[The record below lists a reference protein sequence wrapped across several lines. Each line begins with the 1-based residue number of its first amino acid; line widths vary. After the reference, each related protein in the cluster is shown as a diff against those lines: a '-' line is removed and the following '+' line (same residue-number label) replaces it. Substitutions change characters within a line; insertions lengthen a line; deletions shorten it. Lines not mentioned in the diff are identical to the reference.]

1 MKTNTRL
8 GVALIGAFVAV
19 FMYAASSPAEE
30 LAAKSCAELVRM
42 AQSYQQDLQ
51 TVDTVLGSAI
61 DAGNI
66 DRIRSYK
73 LRKATVRRQLKS
85 VLRTIDLKDCALQ
98 R

>member
-1 MKTNTRL
+1 MKTGMRICA
-8 GVALIGAFVAV
+8 ALIGALAVALV
-19 FMYAASSPAEE
+19 FAAPSFAED
-30 LAAKSCAELVRM
+30 LTAKSCAELVRM

-73 LRKATVRRQLKS
+73 LRKASVNRQLKS
-85 VLRTIDLKDCALQ
+85 VLRTIELKDCTVK
-98 R
+98 

>member
-1 MKTNTRL
+1 MRIGAAL
-8 GVALIGAFVAV
+8 ISASAVALMFVAPS
-19 FMYAASSPAEE
+19 FAED

-42 AQSYQQDLQ
+42 AQSFQQDLQ

-61 DAGNI
+61 DAGNM

-73 LRKATVRRQLKS
+73 LRKAAVNRQIKS
-85 VLRTIDLKDCALQ
+85 VLRTIELKDCTVQ